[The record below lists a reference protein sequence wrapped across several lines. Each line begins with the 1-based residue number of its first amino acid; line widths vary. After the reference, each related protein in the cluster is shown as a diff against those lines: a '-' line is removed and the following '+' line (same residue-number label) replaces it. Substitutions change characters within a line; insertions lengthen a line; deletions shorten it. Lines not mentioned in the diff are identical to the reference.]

1 MKMPDLSK
9 VFDHWPAKVLA
20 LAAALLLFLFNRFD
34 SLQVRSFTIPLR
46 LVTDTALVPAQEFN
60 HRVKVTLRGTEEVI
74 SLVAE
79 SDLEA
84 LADFSGHQGEG
95 VFSAS
100 IQVNR
105 RSSAAENT
113 SLEIA
118 VDPMVLNLHL
128 ERKVVKTVPV
138 HPDFQGEPG
147 KNYELSGFQVT
158 PSIVTVEGPR
168 SVVEKIASINT
179 EPVELRGKTDT
190 FTLKAR
196 VESGSSLI
204 GFPYGNTVEVRGL
217 MTSSLASLVL
227 ENVIPGAVNLNSG
240 LVLQSPLPPVRVR
253 VRGTQEALNALVKD
267 SNGAPTVVV
276 VADLTGYTV
285 PGEIPSV
292 TLRADLPDGVELVD
306 LSPAVVSV
314 YLEARTQDGRP

>member
-1 MKMPDLSK
+1 MKMPDLAK
-9 VFDHWPAKVLA
+9 VFEHWPAKVLA

-34 SLQVRSFTIPLR
+34 SLQVRSFSVPLR
-46 LVTDTALVPAQEFN
+46 LVTDTALVPAQEFS
-60 HRVKVTLRGTEEVI
+60 HRVKVTLRGTDEVVSLI
-74 SLVAE
+74 SEA
-79 SDLEA
+79 DLEA

-95 VFSAS
+95 IFDAA

-105 RSSAAENT
+105 RGTAAESN

-118 VDPMVLNLHL
+118 VEPMILKVHL
-128 ERKVVKTVPV
+128 ERRIVKTVPV
-138 HPDFQGEPG
+138 HPDFQGQPG
-147 KNYELSGFQVT
+147 KNYELSGFQVN
-158 PSIVTVEGPR
+158 PSIVTIEGPR
-168 SVVEKIASINT
+168 SVVQKVTAINT

-196 VESGSSLI
+196 IEAGSSLLT
-204 GFPYGNTVEVRGL
+204 FPYGNTVEVQGI

-227 ENVIPGAVNLNSG
+227 ESVIPGAVNLNSG

-253 VRGTQEALNALVKD
+253 LRGTPEALEALVKD
-267 SNGAPTVVV
+267 NNGAPTAVV
-276 VADLTGYTV
+276 VADLTGFTV

-292 TLRADLPDGVELVD
+292 SLKADLPPGVDLVD

-314 YLEARTQDGRP
+314 FLEAKP